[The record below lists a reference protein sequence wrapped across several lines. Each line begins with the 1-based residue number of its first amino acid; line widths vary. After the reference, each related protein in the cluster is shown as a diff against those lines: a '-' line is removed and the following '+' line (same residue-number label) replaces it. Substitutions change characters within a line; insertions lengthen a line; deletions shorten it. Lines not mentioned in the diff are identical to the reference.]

1 MKNCAIF
8 CNTITT
14 KGRTLRRLE
23 KKFVL
28 CTVKVFNQ
36 NLMRRKWFARIRS
49 GNFNL
54 KDNSRSGCPISEKAD
69 KIREN
74 LQKDSH
80 KQCRYWY
87 GARN

>member
-14 KGRTLRRLE
+14 KRRTLRKFV

-28 CTVKVFNQ
+28 CTVKLFYQ
-36 NLMRRKWFARIRS
+36 NLLRFARIPS

-54 KDNSRSGCPISEKAD
+54 KGNSGSGRLISEKAD
-69 KIREN
+69 KIREK
-74 LQKDSH
+74 LQQDRH
-80 KQCRYWY
+80 
-87 GARN
+87 